1 MVGTGETLPFWEVCF
16 MEQPFFLTQ
25 KGTAE
30 HEALWMEGEH
40 EGGGGI
46 GGGEEGSEGRQ
57 G

>member
-1 MVGTGETLPFWEVCF
+1 